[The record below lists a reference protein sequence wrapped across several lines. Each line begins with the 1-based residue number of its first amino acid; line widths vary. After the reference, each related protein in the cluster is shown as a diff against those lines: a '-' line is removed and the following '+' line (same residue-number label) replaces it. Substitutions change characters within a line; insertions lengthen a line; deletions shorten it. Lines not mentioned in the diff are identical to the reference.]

1 MIHISFKGICNVF
14 GSLYL
19 IFSKIILSHKVDVIF
34 YYPQHFNR
42 GADGKNPYF
51 EPLIKVCR
59 DNGIRYIQL
68 EEPAGGSDKPKNR
81 ESVPADFLLWSIIL
95 IRKFFR
101 CVLKFP
107 YLKQEKYTAFIIN
120 ILTLGKLKVKCYIT
134 ISGSMEHLFALL
146 NKNGKVYDYQHGII
160 YSWHWGY
167 FDKNGK
173 LHPEHMLDNLNFL
186 LYGEG
191 FLKSFTLNNPSEIT
205 KRIHITGYPISIY
218 NPPAVKSNR
227 NKVLFSLQYTDDGNE
242 EELLAFSEL
251 FSKALQE
258 LQNFDGEIL
267 YKHHPRYNNS
277 YDISSI
283 VSKNKNIKETHQSID
298 KLHDSLLLHITF
310 YSTTT
315 FEYAAYGVPTYFLFS
330 EKFDTGKRVFYD
342 EYEYPLY
349 RNMDLSEVINQLSQS
364 QYFLNDSIK
373 IKEWYNRF
381 YKEFDKELFLRV
393 INSTIHEKK

>member
-1 MIHISFKGICNVF
+1 MNYISFNIIESIYKIT
-14 GSLYL
+14 
-19 IFSKIILSHKVDVIF
+19 SKILLRHKVDVIF
-34 YYPQHFNR
+34 YYPRHFNR

-51 EPLIKVCR
+51 EPLAKVCR

-68 EEPAGGSDKPKNR
+68 EEPTEDSDKPKNK
-81 ESVPADFLLWSIIL
+81 ESVPADFLLCSIIL

-101 CVLKFP
+101 SVLKFP
-107 YLKQEKYTAFIIN
+107 YLKQERYTAFLMN

-134 ISGSMEHLFALL
+134 ISGSMEHFFALL

-167 FDKNGK
+167 FEKNGK
-173 LHPEHMLDNLNFL
+173 LRPEHMLNNLNFL

-191 FLKSFTLNNPSEIT
+191 FLKSFTINNPYDIT
-205 KRIHITGYPISIY
+205 KRIHITGYPIYTNNIHTV
-218 NPPAVKSNR
+218 NSNR
-227 NKVLFSLQYTDDGNE
+227 NKILFSLQYTDDGID

-258 LQNFDGEIL
+258 LKNFDGEIL
-267 YKHHPRYNNS
+267 FKHHPRYNNS

-283 VSKNKNIKETHQSID
+283 VSKNKNIKETYQSID

-310 YSTTT
+310 YSTTA

-330 EKFDTGKRVFYD
+330 EKLDTGKRVFYD

-364 QYFLNDSIK
+364 QCFLNNSII

-381 YKEFDKELFLRV
+381 YKVFDKELFLRV
-393 INSTIHEKK
+393 INSTIHENK

>member
-1 MIHISFKGICNVF
+1 MSHSSFNIIESIHKIT
-14 GSLYL
+14 
-19 IFSKIILSHKVDVIF
+19 SKILLRPKYDVIF
-34 YYPQHFNR
+34 YYPRHFNR

-51 EPLIKVCR
+51 GPLAKVCR

-68 EEPAGGSDKPKNR
+68 EEPTEDSDKPKNK
-81 ESVPADFLLWSIIL
+81 ESVPADFLLCSIIL

-101 CVLKFP
+101 SVLKFP
-107 YLKQEKYTAFIIN
+107 YLKQERYTAFLMN

-134 ISGSMEHLFALL
+134 ISGSMEHFFALL

-167 FDKNGK
+167 FEKNGK
-173 LHPEHMLDNLNFL
+173 LRPEHMLNNLNFL

-191 FLKSFTLNNPSEIT
+191 FLKSFTINNPYDIT
-205 KRIHITGYPISIY
+205 KRIHITGYPIYTNNIHTV
-218 NPPAVKSNR
+218 NSNR
-227 NKVLFSLQYTDDGNE
+227 NKILFSLQYTDDGID

-258 LQNFDGEIL
+258 LKNFDGEIL
-267 YKHHPRYNNS
+267 FKHHPRYNNS

-283 VSKNKNIKETHQSID
+283 VSNDKNIKETHQAID

-310 YSTTT
+310 YSTTA
-315 FEYAAYGVPTYFLFS
+315 FEYAAHGVPTYFLFS
-330 EKFDTGKRVFYD
+330 EKFDTGKKVFYD

-349 RNMDLSEVINQLSQS
+349 RNMDLSEVIKQLSQS
-364 QYFLNDSIK
+364 QCFLNDSTI

-381 YKEFDKELFLRV
+381 YKKFDKEIFLRI
-393 INSTIHEKK
+393 INSTIYEKK